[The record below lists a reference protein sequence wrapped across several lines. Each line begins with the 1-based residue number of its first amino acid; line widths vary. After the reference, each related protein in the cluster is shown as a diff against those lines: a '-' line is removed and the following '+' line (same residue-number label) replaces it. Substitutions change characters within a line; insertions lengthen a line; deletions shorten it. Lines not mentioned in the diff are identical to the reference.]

1 MSKSSSGPAT
11 AEDLKDRVGESAE
24 EMLERLSRRAAEA
37 EAQIRRSAQAVER
50 QAEAAGREARGEG
63 EEMAG
68 AVTGYLK
75 QHPLTAVGLA
85 FGAGIVA
92 AALLRR

>member
-1 MSKSSSGPAT
+1 MPKLSSGPAT

-24 EMLERLSRRAAEA
+24 EILERLSRHAAEA
-37 EAQIRRSAQAVER
+37 EAQIRRSAEVVER
-50 QAEAAGREARGEG
+50 HAQAAGREALGEG

-68 AVTGYLK
+68 AVSAYLR
-75 QHPLTAVGLA
+75 QHPLAAVGLA